1 MGTYQSRKKS
11 KEWTT
16 STWRASPELFERLRK
31 EARDQNTSVNKIVND
46 VLEAHLRD
54 GDLDADA
61 PHVQARH
68 VRALAKLGD
77 VRVCVETEKESFLG
91 RLDLTI
97 LDEALAGLRIPLVLD
112 LVEYNNEDLFKHR
125 AEDDWFGSR
134 RFFPMSIPLFVA
146 RSICEDRDGKRHL
159 ANLEGLSHLQNGT
172 GRAHDRVYATIF
184 NERREKF
191 FQALEDSLDDP
202 TYVEFF
208 SLLRADLHRTDPL
221 FHLGP
226 TMIQCSERLAHTLS
240 KLFLDGKRAIKHKN
254 PSLSLSGRIDRY
266 APPGERTASPWIRT
280 YFDSSRGEHAIDEI
294 ETLFRKELPYTI
306 DEIETR
312 RRESLRQNLFKKEP
326 PTALSTGE
334 QKIVDEILHLSTD
347 SINTSSD
354 NGGDADH
361 VDM

>member
-31 EARDQNTSVNKIVND
+31 EAREQNTSVNKLVND
-46 VLEAHLRD
+46 ALEAHLRD
-54 GDLDADA
+54 GSLDADA
-61 PHVQARH
+61 SHVQARH

-112 LVEYNNEDLFKHR
+112 LVEYNNEDPFKHR

-134 RFFPMSIPLFVA
+134 RLFPMSIPLFVA

-172 GRAHDRVYATIF
+172 GRVHDRVYVTVF

-208 SLLRADLHRTDPL
+208 SLLRTDFQRTDPL

-226 TMIQCSERLAHTLS
+226 TMIQCSERLAHVLS
-240 KLFLDGKRAIKHKN
+240 KLFLEGKRIIKHKN
-254 PSLSLSGRIDRY
+254 PSLSFSGRIDRY
-266 APPGERTASPWIRT
+266 APPGENKASPWIRT
-280 YFDSSRGEHAIDEI
+280 YFDSSRGEYTIDEI
-294 ETLFRKELPYTI
+294 ETLFRKELST
-306 DEIETR
+306 T
-312 RRESLRQNLFKKEP
+312 
-326 PTALSTGE
+326 LSTGE

-354 NGGDADH
+354 NGGDADR